1 MQRRPAARVS
11 ALQMTVASCAPA
23 PDMKLVRSPEAAF
36 SADKSGCAPRR
47 ETAMVHRPDPNT
59 EKSEMRVMWI
69 GSLAIVLLLLGAMG
83 INMLMTHNTSIGMV
97 ETTGQSGASP
107 K

>member
-1 MQRRPAARVS
+1 
-11 ALQMTVASCAPA
+11 
-23 PDMKLVRSPEAAF
+23 
-36 SADKSGCAPRR
+36 
-47 ETAMVHRPDPNT
+47 MVNQPDPNT

-83 INMLMTHNTSIGMV
+83 IKMLMTHNAA
-97 ETTGQSGASP
+97 TGSVQSSVQPGTVSP